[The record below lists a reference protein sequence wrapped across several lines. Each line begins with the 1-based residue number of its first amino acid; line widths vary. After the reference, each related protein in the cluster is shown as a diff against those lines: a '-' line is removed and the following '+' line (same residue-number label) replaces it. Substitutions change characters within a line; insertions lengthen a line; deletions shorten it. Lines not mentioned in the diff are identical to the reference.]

1 MSQTITS
8 SALSG
13 ISSPVANED
22 VRHKHVTAIGQFFYH
37 NQRRNGIYGV
47 RFVICEVFNIVNVF
61 VQIYLIDRLLGG
73 EFSTYGLKVSVF
85 FIQTLKIFTDKFGF
99 VKVLNFALLDDE
111 ERTDPMIKVFPKIT
125 KCIFHNFGVSG
136 SIQKYEQMF

>member
-1 MSQTITS
+1 M
-8 SALSG
+8 
-13 ISSPVANED
+13 
-22 VRHKHVTAIGQFFYH
+22 
-37 NQRRNGIYGV
+37 

-136 SIQKYEQMF
+136 SIQRYEQIFKIKT

>member
-1 MSQTITS
+1 MRTS
-8 SALSG
+8 ATNTSRPSV
-13 ISSPVANED
+13 S
-22 VRHKHVTAIGQFFYH
+22 FFYH

-136 SIQKYEQMF
+136 SIQRYEQIFKIKT